1 MSTVEFG
8 LSVSRVTDIKTVARR
23 VEALGFD
30 YLASGE
36 HVMFHGPV
44 PNAFVRLAVAA
55 GATERIKL
63 LSAIT
68 LVPLYPAALL
78 AKLAATLDHDSG
90 GRFNLGVGVGGEY
103 PKEFEAVGVPV
114 GERGARTNEALEVL
128 RRLLTGE
135 TVSFEGRFTRFQE
148 GRISPAPIQ
157 KPLPIWVAGR
167 KEAAMKRAARYG
179 DVWMPYMYS
188 PQQLEQ
194 SRETIRRLAQA
205 EGRDPSSI
213 RTAIYLFTTVYDD
226 EQQARRVAAETVGRN
241 YQQDFNRLVDRY
253 LLAGTPEQC
262 RRRLAEYVAAGADRA
277 ILQLACPPEDYD
289 TMLERVAAEIM
300 PAFRRGA

>member
-1 MSTVEFG
+1 
-8 LSVSRVTDIKTVARR
+8 
-23 VEALGFD
+23 
-30 YLASGE
+30 
-36 HVMFHGPV
+36 
-44 PNAFVRLAVAA
+44 
-55 GATERIKL
+55 
-63 LSAIT
+63 
-68 LVPLYPAALL
+68 
-78 AKLAATLDHDSG
+78 
-90 GRFNLGVGVGGEY
+90 
-103 PKEFEAVGVPV
+103 
-114 GERGARTNEALEVL
+114 
-128 RRLLTGE
+128 
-135 TVSFEGRFTRFQE
+135 VSFEGRFTRFQE